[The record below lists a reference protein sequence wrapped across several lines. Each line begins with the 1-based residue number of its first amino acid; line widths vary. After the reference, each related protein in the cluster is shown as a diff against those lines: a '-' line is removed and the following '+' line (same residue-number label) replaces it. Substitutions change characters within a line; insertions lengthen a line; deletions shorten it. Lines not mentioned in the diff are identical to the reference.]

1 LLTLSGCIDEF
12 IPVGTPQQRGLL
24 VVDGTITNGQSV
36 FTLSRSVGISEKLSG
51 EVMIND
57 ATVAIETDD
66 GNSIPAHPAGEGKY
80 MAQMGNLDINRQYRL
95 SFTTGGDHYQSE
107 YLTPIMTAEIDS
119 LYPVKEEQGAPVIIC
134 LSTHD
139 PEDNSK
145 YYSWLYHETWEV
157 KAELYANARWKD
169 SKQDSI
175 IFHSLHTSEN
185 TYYCWG
191 RDSSKTLILGNAEKL
206 SQNIL
211 IGQKI
216 AAIPS
221 NHDKLS
227 ILYHIEAE
235 QRQIREAAYRYFLE
249 MQRNVERTGS
259 IFSPVLTAGMK
270 GNIRCTDDPDRIIIG
285 YVDVSSTTRKDRYVG
300 GTFYE
305 PPVEHCIKD
314 MAIYIYLNTAIYYC
328 PPPPLPHYRLDEAP
342 LSCVDCK
349 TRENASK
356 NRPEGWP
363 TEHL

>member
-1 LLTLSGCIDEF
+1 LLTLSGCINEF
-12 IPVGTPQQRGLL
+12 IPAGAPQQRGLL
-24 VVDGTITNGQSV
+24 VVDGIITNGRSI
-36 FTLSRSVGISEKLSG
+36 FTLSRSVGISEELSG

-66 GNSIPAHPAGEGKY
+66 GNSIPAYPAGEGRY
-80 MAQMGNLDINRQYRL
+80 VAQTGDLDINRQYCL

-119 LYPVKEEQGAPVIIC
+119 LYPVKEGEGAPVVIC

-145 YYSWLYHETWEV
+145 YYRWLYHETWEV

-169 SKQDSI
+169 SKQDSVI
-175 IFHSLHTSEN
+175 SHSLQTSEN

-191 RDSSKTLILGNAEKL
+191 RDSSKTLILGDTENL
-206 SQNIL
+206 SQNAI
-211 IGQKI
+211 IGRKMVT
-216 AAIPS
+216 IPS
-221 NHDKLS
+221 DHDKLS

-249 MQRNVERTGS
+249 MQQNVERTGS
-259 IFSPVLTAGMK
+259 IFSPILTAGMR
-270 GNIRCTDDPDRIIIG
+270 GNIRCADDPERIIIG
-285 YVDVSSTTRKDRYVG
+285 YVDVSSTTHKDRYVWER
-300 GTFYE
+300 FYE
-305 PPVEHCIKD
+305 PPKLRCLPPYYGSG
-314 MAIYIYLNTAIYYC
+314 AIYLY
-328 PPPPLPHYRLDEAP
+328 PPPPEPPSRIVTAA
-342 LSCVDCK
+342 LSCVDCRTK
-349 TRENASK
+349 ENASK